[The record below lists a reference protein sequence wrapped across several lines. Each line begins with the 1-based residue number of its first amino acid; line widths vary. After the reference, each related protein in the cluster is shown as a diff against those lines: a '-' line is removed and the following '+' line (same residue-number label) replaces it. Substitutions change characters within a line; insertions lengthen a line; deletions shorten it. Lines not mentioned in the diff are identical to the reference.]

1 MATWESVLDDLERQV
16 EHAERLV
23 ASSEAPTEAPTEAQ
37 TEAQASADALTS
49 WEAPA
54 DLDPLPHR
62 LAARAQRLLDRQ
74 HAAIDGIHPLLVATR
89 QQLQVGERF
98 GRTTTRPA
106 TPVYVDVTA

>member
-23 ASSEAPTEAPTEAQ
+23 SKAEAQ
-37 TEAQASADALTS
+37 TEAQTDAQTATEGLVG
-49 WEAPA
+49 WEPPA
-54 DLDPLPHR
+54 DLGPLPHHVV
-62 LAARAQRLLDRQ
+62 ARAQDLLDRQ
-74 HAAIDGIHPLLVATR
+74 HAVIDHIHPLLLSTR

-106 TPVYVDVTA
+106 TPVYLDVTA